1 MKQVNIYTQS
11 SIKALKPQN
20 GAIGYR
26 LETETSKGPHTLDE
40 ILKIQNATA
49 HQSELRALIEAL
61 KRMRQPCQLT
71 IFTESG
77 YVAAGYESGWVEKWT
92 QSGWMTSRKTEVA
105 NRKEW
110 EELHS
115 LISRHRFTFKVAQE
129 HKHREWLRSEVEKKA
144 KEN

>member
-26 LETETSKGPHTLDE
+26 LETETAKGTHTLDG

-49 HQSELRALIEAL
+49 HQSELKALIEAL
-61 KRMRQPCQLT
+61 KRMRQECQLT
-71 IFTESG
+71 IYTDSA
-77 YVAAGYESGWVEKWT
+77 YVAAGFESGWVEKWMDC
-92 QSGWMTSRKTEVA
+92 GWKTSRKTDVA
-105 NRKEW
+105 NKKEW
-110 EELHS
+110 QELHS
-115 LISRHRFTFKVAQE
+115 LISRHEFSFKVAQE
-129 HKHREWLRSEVEKKA
+129 HKHKEWLQDEVEKKA